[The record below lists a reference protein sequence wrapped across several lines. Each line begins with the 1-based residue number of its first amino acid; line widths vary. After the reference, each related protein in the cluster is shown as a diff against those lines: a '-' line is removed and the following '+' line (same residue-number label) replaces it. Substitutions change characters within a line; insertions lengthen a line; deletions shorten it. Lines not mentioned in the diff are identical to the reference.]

1 MNKKMELLLDILL
14 QQDDYLTASQL
25 AQIIGVTERS
35 IRNYV
40 RNLNGNQYQEPL
52 IIATN
57 AGYKIQKA
65 IYNESVK
72 NQLLDKDV
80 TNILFNIA
88 FLLANETDFISF
100 DELTL
105 KVHYSVESIR
115 NQVQQLFSKI
125 KEDNFKLKINAR
137 IFTGIKLEGDEEQKR
152 LFLESLL
159 PIGQITK
166 ESIETS
172 TYVLLDSIV
181 ERKMIQEEIQIL
193 DQTFSKRN
201 VSMDFMVYSKIL
213 CHMLILLNRTRFE
226 YSLPFRDEDLR
237 ISEYPE
243 YQLAQEL
250 LSNQTLT
257 INSESERVSLAN
269 YLITLPINIP
279 TNHTPSMDSYQQAA
293 IDKTLKMAEKYY
305 TISIY
310 ANQQYRLQL
319 TNHIL
324 RLLNPIKESIPIF
337 NPYSNE
343 TKREYFF
350 AYSIA
355 CFLYD
360 NLKES
365 LSLKIPESEVAY
377 LAIRVQLILLE
388 ETKEPIKTLLIFNG
402 KSAESAL
409 YRYKLQTYFP
419 NIQIEV
425 VTSIFKQPNLSAYKL
440 IILLGYDGDEIQGEN
455 IVRVSHAL
463 TATDILRIQTFVDS
477 MGTNSLIENLDYYHI
492 DETESHAA
500 IQFLLEKS
508 GYSNLVPYFI
518 KRESMSATDIGNKVA
533 LPHPFLKGSE
543 SAAKVIIGINK
554 RDINWGNQKV
564 RLVIVYIP
572 MVDLGVNKSFF
583 DEVYQRTSDMPFVN
597 QLIKTKDKEEFIK
610 IWNKKGDY

>member
-1 MNKKMELLLDILL
+1 MELLLDILL

-100 DELTL
+100 DELAL

-125 KEDNFKLKINAR
+125 KEDNFKLKINTR

-172 TYVLLDSIV
+172 TYILLDSIV

-257 INSESERVSLAN
+257 INSESERVSLTN

-279 TNHTPSMDSYQQAA
+279 TNHT
-293 IDKTLKMAEKYY
+293 
-305 TISIY
+305 
-310 ANQQYRLQL
+310 
-319 TNHIL
+319 
-324 RLLNPIKESIPIF
+324 RLL
-337 NPYSNE
+337 
-343 TKREYFF
+343 
-350 AYSIA
+350 
-355 CFLYD
+355 
-360 NLKES
+360 
-365 LSLKIPESEVAY
+365 
-377 LAIRVQLILLE
+377 
-388 ETKEPIKTLLIFNG
+388 
-402 KSAESAL
+402 
-409 YRYKLQTYFP
+409 
-419 NIQIEV
+419 
-425 VTSIFKQPNLSAYKL
+425 
-440 IILLGYDGDEIQGEN
+440 
-455 IVRVSHAL
+455 
-463 TATDILRIQTFVDS
+463 
-477 MGTNSLIENLDYYHI
+477 
-492 DETESHAA
+492 
-500 IQFLLEKS
+500 
-508 GYSNLVPYFI
+508 
-518 KRESMSATDIGNKVA
+518 
-533 LPHPFLKGSE
+533 
-543 SAAKVIIGINK
+543 
-554 RDINWGNQKV
+554 
-564 RLVIVYIP
+564 
-572 MVDLGVNKSFF
+572 
-583 DEVYQRTSDMPFVN
+583 
-597 QLIKTKDKEEFIK
+597 
-610 IWNKKGDY
+610 